1 MDKVKKIIALLENGL
16 HDEALEKY
24 KEILSHGTHEERFV
38 LAEELMQYG
47 FLKEAHQL
55 IERLLDAYPE
65 EGELLVMKAEIFID
79 LGNEEEAVLV
89 LEQVNQQDASYPQAL
104 LLLADLYQMEG
115 LYEVSERKLLDAKA
129 ILPDEPIIDFALGE
143 LSAEQGKFLEAVKLY
158 EKVLTKKELIGGV
171 NVNQRMAESLSAGGA
186 FEEALP
192 YYEKALEEKLEIH
205 TLFSYAFTALQAG
218 YNQVAIEKF
227 NELKEIDPEFHS
239 LYLHL
244 AKAYEREEQVQEA
257 LATVKLGIKQDEYN
271 KELYF
276 YGGKLALK
284 IPDEQLAVD
293 LLREA
298 LAIDPEYIDA
308 AIVINK
314 VFMNNERFND
324 VIEIAELMQS
334 AEVIDPQLLW
344 DAAKSYQE
352 IEEYSQALNKYNE
365 AYTYFKQQP
374 DFLADYGY
382 FLIEEGKRKEA
393 AELFSKLT
401 RLEPHN
407 EEYQDILQRLSDE
420 S

>member
-24 KEILSHGTHEERFV
+24 TEILSHGTHEERFV

-47 FLKEAHQL
+47 FLQEAHQL

-115 LYEVSERKLLDAKA
+115 LYEVSERKLLEAKA
-129 ILPDEPIIDFALGE
+129 ILPEEPIIDFALGE

-308 AIVINK
+308 AVVINK
-314 VFMNNERFND
+314 VFMNNERFHD

-334 AEVIDPQLLW
+334 ADVTDPQLLW

>member
-143 LSAEQGKFLEAVKLY
+143 LSAEQGKFIEAVKLY

>member
-24 KEILSHGTHEERFV
+24 TEILSHGTHEERFV

-47 FLKEAHQL
+47 FLQEAHQL

-65 EGELLVMKAEIFID
+65 EGELLIMKAEIFID

-115 LYEVSERKLLDAKA
+115 LYEVSERKLLEAKA
-129 ILPDEPIIDFALGE
+129 ILPEEPIIDFALGE

-308 AIVINK
+308 AVVINK
-314 VFMNNERFND
+314 VFMNNERFHD

-334 AEVIDPQLLW
+334 ADVTDPQLLW

>member
-24 KEILSHGTHEERFV
+24 TEILSHGTHEERFV

-47 FLKEAHQL
+47 FLQEAHQL

-115 LYEVSERKLLDAKA
+115 LYEVSERKLLEAKA
-129 ILPDEPIIDFALGE
+129 ILPEEPIIDFALGE

-171 NVNQRMAESLSAGGA
+171 NVNQRKAESLSAGGA

-308 AIVINK
+308 AVVINK
-314 VFMNNERFND
+314 VFMNNERFHD

-334 AEVIDPQLLW
+334 ADVTDPQLLW

>member
-79 LGNEEEAVLV
+79 LGNGEEAVLV

-129 ILPDEPIIDFALGE
+129 ILPEEPIIDFALGE

>member
-24 KEILSHGTHEERFV
+24 TEILSHGTHEERFV

-47 FLKEAHQL
+47 FLQEAHQL
-55 IERLLDAYPE
+55 IERLLNAYPE

-115 LYEVSERKLLDAKA
+115 LYEVSERKLLEAKA
-129 ILPDEPIIDFALGE
+129 ILPEEPIIDFALGE

-308 AIVINK
+308 AVVINK
-314 VFMNNERFND
+314 VFMNNERFHD

-334 AEVIDPQLLW
+334 ADVTDPQLLW

>member
-129 ILPDEPIIDFALGE
+129 ILPEEPIIDFALGE